1 MRSLYNI
8 TMEGILSSWIRLF
21 EFSFFQIIEWSIVI
35 MTDITVSTS
44 VAELVAAGHI
54 KSLEHLK
61 ALLSKAN
68 RKPGSLDPEVEKVV
82 VLVEEKINGASDS
95 IRWKTGTLNLALFGL
110 FSGSGCETHE
120 AERKMRHRQIGQALK
135 FLSESGRLVKNSAKN
150 ACHTSYSKIKTPD
163 PVPETPETPE
173 TPEVKTPETVTVEEA
188 KPKARVRRKK

>member
-1 MRSLYNI
+1 
-8 TMEGILSSWIRLF
+8 
-21 EFSFFQIIEWSIVI
+21 
-35 MTDITVSTS
+35 MTDITSSTS

-68 RKPGSLDPEVEKVV
+68 RNSGSLDPEVEKVIT
-82 VLVEEKINGASDS
+82 LVEEKINGASDS

-135 FLSESGRLVKNSAKN
+135 FLSDSGKIVKNSSRN
-150 ACHTSYSKIKTPD
+150 ACHTSYSKIKTTD
-163 PVPETPETPE
+163 PVPEITETVDSPQVETPE
-173 TPEVKTPETVTVEEA
+173 TVEVEEV
-188 KPKARVRRKK
+188 KPKARIRRKS

>member
-1 MRSLYNI
+1 
-8 TMEGILSSWIRLF
+8 
-21 EFSFFQIIEWSIVI
+21 
-35 MTDITVSTS
+35 MTDITESTS

-61 ALLSKAN
+61 TLLSKAN

-82 VLVEEKINGASDS
+82 ALVEEKINGASDS

-135 FLSESGRLVKNSAKN
+135 FLTESGRIVKNGHHNS
-150 ACHTSYSKIKTPD
+150 CHISYSKIKTPD
-163 PVPETPETPE
+163 PVPETPEKVEAPE
-173 TPEVKTPETVTVEEA
+173 AETSETVTVEEA